1 MMIVTVMILEPRIHP
16 YTVHSDHAAHASFMV
31 DIIHQSAWSV
41 ACFII
46 INSYF
51 LPNTTAHYLLV
62 IKCLL
67 SKYQTVIANY
77 SLLIWKFESSQA
89 HN

>member
-16 YTVHSDHAAHASFMV
+16 YTVHSHASFMV
-31 DIIHQSAWSV
+31 DIKHQSAWSV
-41 ACFII
+41 AYII
-46 INSYF
+46 IIKSYF
-51 LPNTTAHYLLV
+51 LPSTTAHYLLV